1 MTSFKDFVIV
11 KNIYFYIHL
20 SAYITTIATKRNLSS
35 VGRHSVVWVF
45 RQNFCSLVGCI
56 YQHLS
61 TPRHCF
67 DIFLWSQ
74 LYHVL
79 ALWYDKFKNAKILQ
93 CLYTFQKD
101 VHRYTHASRSDWQ
114 ITKPPLFVLEFTIL
128 VQILFDTLQSTLR
141 GRYS

>member
-1 MTSFKDFVIV
+1 MIV

-20 SAYITTIATKRNLSS
+20 SAYITTIATKRNLYSAR
-35 VGRHSVVWVF
+35 RHSVDATF
-45 RQNFCSLVGCI
+45 CLSFSTNLCSLVGCI

-67 DIFLWSQ
+67 EIFLWSQ

-79 ALWYDKFKNAKILQ
+79 ALWYDKFKNAKRLQ
-93 CLYTFQKD
+93 CLYTLQRD
-101 VHRYTHASRSDWQ
+101 VHHYTYASRSDWQ
-114 ITKPPLFVLEFTIL
+114 IIKPPLFGLEFTIL